1 MNTTILPL
9 QTLKRLPGWIEQ
21 TYLEQLNGAEYR
33 RLKGE

>member
-1 MNTTILPL
+1 
-9 QTLKRLPGWIEQ
+9 LPGWIEQ

>member
-1 MNTTILPL
+1 MKDILWWEE
-9 QTLKRLPGWIEQ
+9 RLPGWIEQ